1 MLRTLRRLLACSIL
15 AVLCVVASGATTAS
29 AAPAQMERALWE
41 EISRISW
48 YPPNCMTR
56 NIDLAAGNYLW
67 EGFERLVDEN
77 HTGFDRGVERVQ
89 KIIYLRAGTYRWSTC
104 LGYDDLNH
112 WTHSNSLTE
121 LATGGVARM
130 HQSRIGET
138 SVPMYDYIEGFG
150 ANLWRC
156 STEPVC

>member
-1 MLRTLRRLLACSIL
+1 
-15 AVLCVVASGATTAS
+15 
-29 AAPAQMERALWE
+29 
-41 EISRISW
+41 
-48 YPPNCMTR
+48 MTR

-130 HQSRIGET
+130 HPSRIGET
-138 SVPMYDYIEGFG
+138 SVPTYDYIEGFG